1 MPYSRNEDLPSV
13 AAARPRHLSGGLQ
26 QRLGTTR
33 TIGRAGRSRGAS
45 NRLVCCQRP
54 VEKSQFL
61 PDRNVTQGTMR
72 TGSLAQEPREA
83 CAKNS
88 DRRRHRDAIPFPEL
102 PPFVRPAGGAVE
114 TLGTPFVPTGSTS
127 RGAQERSRMP
137 KAPRRGGRRRRSS
150 LTAPST
156 VALAEEDSTGRLV
169 ARQSRANAA

>member
-1 MPYSRNEDLPSV
+1 MSPPLLSLPRRSP
-13 AAARPRHLSGGLQ
+13 PRTVP
-26 QRLGTTR
+26 R
-33 TIGRAGRSRGAS
+33 RAGLTGTLPPCGMALNAKFPPCPCR
-45 NRLVCCQRP
+45 CQRP